1 MGFLLPCTILM
12 PQHGDYDQKTVKWFC
27 NRWINKK
34 QWLEF
39 HGYSPISTNIESDE
53 DDAVES
59 K

>member
-1 MGFLLPCTILM
+1 M

-34 QWLEF
+34 QWLEL
-39 HGYSPISTNIESDE
+39 HGYSPISTNIESDK